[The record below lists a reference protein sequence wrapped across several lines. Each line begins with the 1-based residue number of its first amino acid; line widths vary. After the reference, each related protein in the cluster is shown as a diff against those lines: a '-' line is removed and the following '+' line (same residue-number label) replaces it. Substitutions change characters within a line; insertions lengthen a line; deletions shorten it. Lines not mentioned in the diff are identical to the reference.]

1 MLDAT
6 GRQRDEVSEGTRR
19 RDRDSDTQHDCDETG
34 LVVGILKRLI
44 PSTRGFED
52 LNADGQGEHRRD
64 DPRCERAAHLAI
76 ILQDQPMTGDFT
88 IAAAQISS
96 VRGDVSRNLAA
107 HADAVVAAA
116 SHRVSALVFPE
127 LSLTG
132 YEPDLAAPLAFSLDD
147 ARVASLRRLAV
158 EHRIALTVGAPVRT
172 AADKPAI
179 GAFILT
185 PDGDVRTYLKMHLGK
200 SEVAYFSHGETPFT
214 LDVDGHRLGLSICA
228 DSSRESHAQ
237 AYRDLGAQI
246 YAAGVFLT
254 GEWYQEDAPRL
265 QKYAATFGLLS
276 VMANQGASAGTY
288 ESIGRSAIWAPGGNL
303 LVQAD
308 GVENALVTATLGKT
322 GWQGNLIR
330 L

>member
-1 MLDAT
+1 MLNAT
-6 GRQRDEVSEGTRR
+6 GRQRDEVSKGTRR
-19 RDRDSDTQHDCDETG
+19 RDRNPDTQHDCDETG
-34 LVVGILKRLI
+34 LVVGILKRSI
-44 PSTRGFED
+44 PSTGGFED
-52 LNADGQGEHRRD
+52 LDADGQGEHRRD
-64 DPRCERAAHLAI
+64 DPRCERAPHLAI
-76 ILQDQPMTGDFT
+76 ILQDQQMMGDFT

-96 VRGDVSRNLAA
+96 VGGDVSRNLAA
-107 HADAVVAAA
+107 HMDAVVAAA
-116 SHRVSALVFPE
+116 SHNISALVFPE

-132 YEPDLAAPLAFSLDD
+132 YEPDLAASLAFSVDD

-185 PDGDVRTYLKMHLGK
+185 PDGDARTYLKMHLGK
-200 SEVAYFSHGETPFT
+200 SEVASFSPGEQPFT
-214 LDVDGHRLGLSICA
+214 LDVDGHRLGISICA

-237 AYRDLGAQI
+237 TCRDLGAQI

-254 GEWYQEDAPRL
+254 SEWYREDAPRL
-265 QKYAATFGLLS
+265 QKYAAKFGLLS
-276 VMANQGASAGTY
+276 VMANQAASGGTY
-288 ESIGRSAIWAPGGNL
+288 ESVGKSAIWAPGGDL

-308 GVENALVTATLGKT
+308 GVERALVTATLGKT
-322 GWQGNLIR
+322 GWQGKLIH